1 MYQTFL
7 DELILPNKKEWI
19 DFYNQCKETNNFNI
33 ACIGPRDS
41 CKTTLIQSIINNHVK
56 NHSNI
61 DQDKIVCYFFLND
74 DMKFQNLNTFCQNN
88 IHTDKFVYIEHYDD
102 LSDTNQQTLKG
113 FMDKFHY
120 FKTSKHRVHFLIET
134 TSAYK
139 VKDFIRSRMNVF
151 KTVQFDAKHLYDV
164 FVSLCEKQLLCY
176 HPSCFNFIKL
186 KKSMD
191 LSSLKCFMKKMKFMS
206 IQQISFSTFHEL
218 YNHLDESVFSSYFA
232 HLEEN
237 NPKEA
242 NQLLFEL
249 YDDGYDLSDILFFL
263 YNYVKEHSKY
273 NYAIEVLCDYM
284 NEYYNGHNH
293 QVFILFLTLDI
304 QNKKKS

>member
-1 MYQTFL
+1 
-7 DELILPNKKEWI
+7 
-19 DFYNQCKETNNFNI
+19 
-33 ACIGPRDS
+33 
-41 CKTTLIQSIINNHVK
+41 
-56 NHSNI
+56 
-61 DQDKIVCYFFLND
+61 
-74 DMKFQNLNTFCQNN
+74 
-88 IHTDKFVYIEHYDD
+88 
-102 LSDTNQQTLKG
+102 
-113 FMDKFHY
+113 
-120 FKTSKHRVHFLIET
+120 
-134 TSAYK
+134 
-139 VKDFIRSRMNVF
+139 
-151 KTVQFDAKHLYDV
+151 
-164 FVSLCEKQLLCY
+164 
-176 HPSCFNFIKL
+176 
-186 KKSMD
+186 
-191 LSSLKCFMKKMKFMS
+191 MS

-218 YNHLDESVFSSYFA
+218 YNHLDESIFSSYFA

-304 QNKKKS
+304 QNKNHNVVMSANQIIQTNVSNFHFVTYFAVENDTLIYNLEVFKKLMYEGKIPEFLEELKEFYYKNKHYYLSRSPITFNNFNTIMRQIMNKNEVPYERRSNTQCQNTK